1 MMSTHTTWL
10 KSASIEGWD
19 EAIARTRRAQ
29 QAWAAKPVRQ
39 RLAVVRRLRHLI
51 AERADALA
59 QTLPETANRSRAD
72 TLVAEVLPLADACRF
87 LEREAKGLLAPK
99 RLRHRPL
106 WMSGVVAEVQRQPLG
121 VVLIM
126 APSNYP
132 LLLPGVQLVQAL
144 VAGNGVLLKPG
155 AGGLA
160 AASMLAELLGL
171 AGLDAALV
179 HVLPEAPEAAMQ
191 AIEWGVDK
199 VVLTGSAETGTKV
212 LAALAPQLTPAI
224 MELSGCDAA
233 FVRPDAELEL
243 VVSALEFSFR
253 LNGGATC
260 IAPRRVFVPP
270 SLAPTLESRLAERV
284 RHLGPFDVAPHAGA
298 LARQL
303 VQQACESGARL
314 LSGGFEE
321 DARMRPV
328 ILADVTPE
336 MAVLRTEV
344 FAPVLSLMRVADDTA
359 ALEAASCCP
368 YALGAVVFGQEKTA
382 RELAARVRAGVVLI
396 NDVIV
401 PTADARFPFGG
412 LGRSGYGV
420 TRGAEGLLEMTAI
433 KALSVR
439 RGHWRPH
446 YDPPHPGHEDLF
458 RAYIQAVH
466 GAAWRQRLAAMGAG
480 LRTLTQL
487 PRPKRSTSFWAN
499 FEKGSN

>member
-1 MMSTHTTWL
+1 MMSTLTTWL
-10 KSASIEGWD
+10 KSDSVGAWE
-19 EAIARTRRAQ
+19 EAAAQTRRAQ
-29 QAWAAKPVRQ
+29 QVWAAQPVRQ

-59 QTLPETANRSRAD
+59 QTLPDTANRSRAD

-87 LEREAKGLLAPK
+87 LEREAEALLAPK
-99 RLRHRPL
+99 RLRRRPL

-121 VVLIM
+121 VVLIL

-132 LLLPGVQLVQAL
+132 LLLPGVQLIQAL
-144 VAGNGVLLKPG
+144 VAGNAVLVKPG
-155 AGGLA
+155 AGGLV
-160 AASMLAELLGL
+160 AASMLAELLRL

-179 HVLPEAPEAAMQ
+179 HVLPEAPEAAMR
-191 AIEWGVDK
+191 AIEQGVDK

-212 LAALAPQLTPAI
+212 LAALAPHLTPAT

-233 FVRPDAELEL
+233 FVRSDAELAL
-243 VVSALEFSFR
+243 VVSALEFSLR

-260 IAPRRVFVPP
+260 IAPRRVFVHA
-270 SLAPTLESRLAERV
+270 SLAQTLESRLADRV
-284 RHLGPFDVAPHAGA
+284 CDLGPFEVGPDAGA

-303 VQQACESGARL
+303 VQQACERGARL
-314 LSGGFEE
+314 LCGGFEGE
-321 DARMRPV
+321 TRMRPV

-344 FAPVLSLMRVADDTA
+344 FAPVLSLMRMADDTA
-359 ALEAASCCP
+359 ALKAAAHCH

-382 RELAARVRAGVVLI
+382 RELAAQVRAGVVLI

-401 PTADARFPFGG
+401 PTADPRLPFGG

-439 RGHWRPH
+439 RGAWRPH
-446 YDPPHPGHEDLF
+446 YDPPHPGHADLF

-466 GAAWRQRLAAMGAG
+466 GAAWRQRLAAIGAG
-480 LRTLTQL
+480 VRALTQL
-487 PRPKRSTSFWAN
+487 PRPKRRTSHIEGN
-499 FEKGSN
+499 E